1 MKIENLAQLKKYLDV
16 GVKLRIKYA
25 QPDQYA
31 RKTTNGMVRAIKK
44 KQSNAIQFENES
56 WLFWEK
62 ASRYSFFEGGFSV
75 YWDDEKKNKI
85 MDYFYE

>member
-1 MKIENLAQLKKYLDV
+1 MRIENLAQLKKYLNV

-25 QPDQYA
+25 RPGGALDN
-31 RKTTNGMVRAIKK
+31 TVRAIKK

-75 YWDDEKKNKI
+75 YWDDAKQNKI